1 MRSISAG
8 RKNSAGA
15 TRPIVIHSLADA
27 RAAFE
32 AAARLRVSLVVESAE
47 AAAGNV
53 GPMWFLEVL
62 RGAKA
67 EHPKVKV
74 TAVMD
79 CGDSP
84 GYALAALR
92 AGCRA
97 IRVKASPRVK
107 SKIRAVAKAHGAVLC
122 ARRPRALDLLEERD
136 PLAACL
142 RWLGVGKA
150 AVAKK

>member
-1 MRSISAG
+1 MH
-8 RKNSAGA
+8 
-15 TRPIVIHSLADA
+15 VL
-27 RAAFE
+27 
-32 AAARLRVSLVVESAE
+32 LVVESAE
-47 AAAGNV
+47 AAAGNA

-62 RGAKA
+62 RAAKA
-67 EHPKVKV
+67 RHPRVKV

-92 AGCRA
+92 AGCHA
-97 IRVKASPRVK
+97 VRVKASRRVK
-107 SKIRAVAKAHGAVLC
+107 AKIRAIAKAHGAVLC

-142 RWLGVGKA
+142 RWLGAGNA